1 MFNLDS
7 IDYGFRLRCFVRKEE
22 FVGGACGK
30 RRYLFY
36 FRVLKQSSGFTNG
49 CTWRN
54 HVDNQSM

>member
-49 CTWRN
+49 CT
-54 HVDNQSM
+54 